1 MTVSAALV
9 LPTRS
14 SNAALAAAKATKIGY
29 MVRAPEF
36 RGGEAWELT
45 QFWPTRGIGR
55 TVSEGVIYDI

>member
-45 QFWPTRGIGR
+45 QFWIGR
-55 TVSEGVIYDI
+55 TVSEGVICDIA